1 MDELGDYYRDRAP
14 VYDRV
19 YDYPERQGD
28 LRFLETHL
36 PEILKGC
43 HVLEIA
49 AGTGYWSHYISRS
62 ARSLMVTD
70 REQAQ
75 LDVLHTREFHCP
87 IRTRMLDAY
96 HADRLVDEGMQ
107 FDAAFAGLWIS
118 HVPKQRR
125 NEFFLSLHQC
135 LRPGSKVV
143 LMDNTRVQCDQFPIL
158 EEDEAGN
165 TYQRRCLTEDNCHR
179 VLKNFPDLDEL
190 KAMTEPFGFFQ
201 SYIDLTNFWLFQYTC
216 K

>member
-28 LRFLETHL
+28 LRFLEAHL
-36 PEILKGC
+36 PEIIKGRN
-43 HVLEIA
+43 VLEIA
-49 AGTGYWSHYISRS
+49 AGTGYWTQYLSR
-62 ARSLMVTD
+62 AAKSLMAID

-75 LDVLHTREFHCP
+75 LDILHTRAFHCP
-87 IRTRMLDAY
+87 LETRTLDAY
-96 HADRLVDEGMQ
+96 HVDRMVDEARS
-107 FDAAFAGLWIS
+107 FNAAFAGLWIS

-125 NEFFLSLHQC
+125 NEFLLSVHQC
-135 LRPGSKVV
+135 LRPGARVV
-143 LMDNTRVQCDQFPIL
+143 LIDNTDVQCQQFPIV
-158 EEDEAGN
+158 EEDEHGN

-190 KAMTEPFGFFQ
+190 KAMTAPFGEFH
-201 SYIDLTNFWLFQYTC
+201 SYIDLENFWLFQYTSG
-216 K
+216 